1 MTDKELVEKCL
12 EFSQDDLFV
21 DWFDPTFIESVF
33 SSNKFY
39 TNNPIPLTKGQRVAL
54 ENILDMFK
62 RKMENKGE

>member
-1 MTDKELVEKCL
+1 MTDKELIEKCL

-33 SSNKFY
+33 ASNKFN
-39 TNNPIPLTKGQRVAL
+39 TDDPTPLTKGQRSAL

-62 RKMENKGE
+62 RKVENHV